1 MYKLSSGPVLYNTAV
16 ETLLKATQLPTDDLQ
31 DNAYQ
36 KGIQLF
42 TLELD
47 EQTVGVVGL
56 ELNGD
61 CALVRSLAV
70 SESKRGQGLGV
81 LLLKHAEEAAQLMGV
96 KELYLLTT
104 TAADFFHKMGYE
116 LADRASAPESIAQ
129 SKQFAGICPAS
140 AAFMYKQLASSLRA
154 AHQTIN

>member
-1 MYKLSSGPVLYNTAV
+1 MYKLSSGPVAYNPAV

-31 DNAYQ
+31 DDEYIN
-36 KGIQLF
+36 GIQLF

-56 ELNGD
+56 ELHGES
-61 CALVRSLAV
+61 ALVRSLAV
-70 SESKRGQGLGV
+70 AESERGQGLGV
-81 LLLKHAEEAAQLMGV
+81 LLLKHAEAAAQILGV

-104 TAADFFHKMGYE
+104 TAADFFRKLGYE
-116 LADRASAPESIAQ
+116 VADRTIAPPSIAQ

-140 AAFMYKQLASSLRA
+140 ATFMVKRLADSISA
-154 AHQTIN
+154 